1 MIIRRAVA
9 SAAFLLHNRG
19 LPFVRTQVTAMLY
32 LLRPPLDAVPPLK
45 PTLLADYMPPDFLIA
60 ATRLDVQIHPDHAR
74 VHATLQLRRN
84 PAGRRDVALVLDGLE
99 QELLE
104 VRLDGRVLR
113 VGEYK
118 VTARHLVV
126 ADLPNKF
133 QLEIISTHQAQKNTA
148 LSGFYQSGTMLCT
161 QCEAEGFRRITYYLD
176 RPDVLARFDVRI
188 EADVKTYPV
197 LLSNGNLLAKGK
209 AKGGRHWVEW
219 HDPFPKP
226 CYLFA
231 MVAGDLQRIPD
242 KFTTKSGRKVLLEI
256 YVEPGN
262 DDQVAIAL
270 RSLKAA
276 MKWDEEAYN
285 LEYDLDRFMIV
296 ATSFF
301 NMGAMENKGLNIFNS
316 DCVLARPETATDAD
330 IAFVERV
337 VGHEYF
343 HNWTGNRITCR
354 DWFQLSLKEGLTVF
368 REQQFVEAMNSPAV
382 ERIRETRNLRAS
394 QFTEDAGPNAHPV
407 RPDRFLTIDNF
418 YTATVY
424 SKGAE
429 VCRMLHTILGDRRWQ
444 RGMQL
449 YVKRHDGSA
458 ATCDDF
464 VAAMADASKLD
475 LSQFKLWYSQAGTP
489 VLQVKGDY
497 DAKRQ
502 IYTLR
507 VRQSCPPTPGQSK
520 KLPMH
525 IPFAVG
531 LLDAAGRDLIGTEIF
546 QLRKAEE
553 VFTFK
558 NIESPPV
565 PSLLRQFSAPVRV
578 DFAYQEKEL
587 LLLLAHDHDSF
598 SRWDAGQTLFNRV
611 LQRLVAAYHAGRQ
624 PKPPKA
630 FIAALG
636 PILEATHLDPAF
648 AALMLQIPGDQEIAA
663 QLANAGKVVDVVA
676 VHKAREFLRAAIGK
690 THLPLFR
697 ARWRALQP
705 DPYAVD
711 GLAMGTRSL
720 KNLCLAYMAAGGEH
734 AALAEAAAQ
743 VRRSPNMTDQ
753 ISALNILVLSGDK
766 LREKALAHFYAHWR
780 EDELVINKWFAVQ
793 AAAPR
798 RDTIARVKALLR
810 HPDFDRTNPN
820 KLRAVLGTFAH
831 NNPFAFHAA
840 GGAGYKLLASQIR
853 IVDKLN
859 PQMASRL
866 AQAFDRCRMFDPAR
880 QKQMRAALAEL
891 QVVKGLSPN
900 TYEIVSKSLAHGV
913 GKKKVVK
920 RR

>member
-1 MIIRRAVA
+1 M
-9 SAAFLLHNRG
+9 LH
-19 LPFVRTQVTAMLY
+19 
-32 LLRPPLDAVPPLK
+32 LLRPPLESAPPMK
-45 PTLLADYMPPDFLIA
+45 PTLLADYAPPDFFIT
-60 ATRLDVQIHPDHAR
+60 ATKLDVQVYDDHAR
-74 VHATLQLRRN
+74 VHSTLQLRRN
-84 PAGRRDVALVLDGLE
+84 PAGQSDATLILDGLE

-104 VRLDGRVLR
+104 VRIDGRPLQASA
-113 VGEYK
+113 YK
-118 VTARHLVV
+118 VTARHLVIAEV
-126 ADLPNKF
+126 PAKF
-133 QLEIISTHQAQKNTA
+133 QLEIISTHQPQKNTT
-148 LSGFYQSGTMLCT
+148 LSGFYLSGTMLCT

-176 RPDVLARFDVRI
+176 RPDVLSRFDVRL
-188 EADVKTYPV
+188 EASAKTYPV
-197 LLSNGNLLAKGK
+197 LLANGNLMAKGK

-242 KFTTKSGRKVLLEI
+242 KFTTKSGRKILLEI

-262 DDQVAIAL
+262 DDQVKIAL

-276 MKWDEEAYN
+276 MKWDEDAYN

-382 ERIRETRNLRAS
+382 ERVRETRNLRAA
-394 QFTEDAGPNAHPV
+394 QFTEDAGPNAHPI
-407 RPDRFLTIDNF
+407 RPDSFLTIDNF

-444 RGMQL
+444 RGMEL
-449 YVKRHDGSA
+449 YIKRHDGGA

-489 VLQVKGDY
+489 VVQVKGDY
-497 DAKRQ
+497 DAKKQ
-502 IYTLR
+502 TYTMR
-507 VRQSCPPTPGQSK
+507 IKQSCPATPGQPK

-531 LLDAAGRDLIGTEIF
+531 LLDKTGRDLVGTEIM
-546 QLRKAEE
+546 QLHKAEE

-558 NIESPPV
+558 NIETPPI
-565 PSLLRQFSAPVRV
+565 PSLLRQFSAPVRAEF
-578 DFAYQEKEL
+578 DYTEKEL

-598 SRWDAGQTLFNRV
+598 SRWDAGQILFNRV
-611 LQRLVAAYHAGRQ
+611 LMRLVADCHAGRK
-624 PKPPKA
+624 PKPPQA
-630 FIAALG
+630 FIAALA
-636 PILEATHLDPAF
+636 PILEDPHCDPAF
-648 AALMLQIPGDQEIAA
+648 KALMLQIPGDQEIAA
-663 QLANAGKVVDVVA
+663 LLANAGKMVDVLA

-690 THLPLFR
+690 AHLPLFR
-697 ARWRALQP
+697 VCWRGLQP

-711 GLAMGTRSL
+711 GQAMGMRSL
-720 KNLCLAYMAAGGEH
+720 KNLCLAYMAAAGEH

-743 VRRSPNMTDQ
+743 VRKSPNMTDQ

-766 LREKALAHFYAHWR
+766 LRERALANFYAHWR

-798 RDTIARVKALLR
+798 RDTLARVKALLR
-810 HPDFDRTNPN
+810 HPDFDRKNPN

-831 NNPFAFHAA
+831 NNPFAFHSA
-840 GGAGYKLLASQIR
+840 GGAGYKLLAAQIK

-866 AQAFDRCRMFDPAR
+866 AHAFDRCQMYDPTR
-880 QKQMRAALAEL
+880 QKQMRAALTEL
-891 QVVKGLSPN
+891 QAVKGLSAN
-900 TYEIVSKSLAHGV
+900 TYEIVSKSLAHAV
-913 GKKKVVK
+913 GKKTVK